1 MQNKKNNICQKIL
14 CAVNIEKNGQK
25 FLWLWRLCLLN
36 RETKCENL
44 SVCFQTKQR
53 WRGHSLYDVLVKVGQ
68 CDDKTADDSHFT
80 VRDTHTHT
88 RSCSHAQTN
97 RHRDRRQITTSR
109 FSHPTNQ
116 VCLRKHQ
123 HTAQSVQNVSH
134 ERSQLWNKQSEA
146 TCSAWTGI
154 KCNTNSGYF
163 VVFIVQY
170 QTHYFPLIGTG
181 IKS

>member
-1 MQNKKNNICQKIL
+1 MQNKKKKICQKIL

-53 WRGHSLYDVLVKVGQ
+53 WRGHSLYDVLVKVAQ

-88 RSCSHAQTN
+88 HAHAHMLRQTDTVTGVRLRLLGFHTRPIRCAYEN
-97 RHRDRRQITTSR
+97 TSIQHRVSKMFLMKGVSYGINSQR
-109 FSHPTNQ
+109 PP
-116 VCLRKHQ
+116 
-123 HTAQSVQNVSH
+123 AQPGLESSVTLTQ
-134 ERSQLWNKQSEA
+134 
-146 TCSAWTGI
+146 GI
-154 KCNTNSGYF
+154 LSSLLYSTKPIIS
-163 VVFIVQY
+163 
-170 QTHYFPLIGTG
+170 L
-181 IKS
+181 